1 MSFTYQMYLIF
12 LRVATF
18 SKLDEQ
24 IFEFLNEVLWKLAFI
39 LLEVK
44 GYLGEDAVKLLVNA
58 FRLIEE
64 LESDDT

>member
-24 IFEFLNEVLWKLAFI
+24 IFEFLNEVL
-39 LLEVK
+39 
-44 GYLGEDAVKLLVNA
+44 
-58 FRLIEE
+58 
-64 LESDDT
+64 